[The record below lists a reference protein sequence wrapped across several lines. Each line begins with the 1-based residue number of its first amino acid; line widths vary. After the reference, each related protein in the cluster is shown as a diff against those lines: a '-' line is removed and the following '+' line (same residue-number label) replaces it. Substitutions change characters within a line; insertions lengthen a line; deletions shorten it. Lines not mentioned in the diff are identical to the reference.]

1 MLQIFK
7 MSWDFY
13 FFVARASVVFLIVP
27 RGATPSLQNST
38 LFTFHQCQ
46 NTKSPSKLV
55 SPQRNGSQTLF
66 PRRFHCSALLLTF
79 GGDRTS
85 SFDVNGGH
93 VRMQLTSA
101 ARCFVLSSAVILFD
115 PHVKERRRLLA
126 TCDRRL
132 RVPALLKKRKKNG
145 SGSLLSLC
153 SLEEQRAERLS
164 VQAQTTRRPFDFW
177 YLICFVQSC
186 WMLPSTLIQPVSS
199 SSFKACHLNWV
210 SLFADNIMDLITG
223 LCFFEH

>member
-1 MLQIFK
+1 MNTYSVIFSDLFISSGQLIPLKQCKMGPLNNLNSVMLILAHSANIQDVLGFL
-7 MSWDFY
+7 

-27 RGATPSLQNST
+27 RGATPSLQNSM

-55 SPQRNGSQTLF
+55 SPQHNGSQTLF
-66 PRRFHCSALLLTF
+66 HRRFHCSALLLTF
-79 GGDRTS
+79 GGGRTS

-132 RVPALLKKRKKNG
+132 WGLALLKKRKKNG

-153 SLEEQRAERLS
+153 NLEEQHAERLS

-177 YLICFVQSC
+177 Y
-186 WMLPSTLIQPVSS
+186 
-199 SSFKACHLNWV
+199 
-210 SLFADNIMDLITG
+210 
-223 LCFFEH
+223 

>member
-79 GGDRTS
+79 GGGKTS

-115 PHVKERRRLLA
+115 PHVKERRRLPA
-126 TCDRRL
+126 NMRSPPPGSGAFEKNRRKMEAVL
-132 RVPALLKKRKKNG
+132 CCPCVALKNG
-145 SGSLLSLC
+145 AQNVWAFEHKQRGAPLIFDIWFVLC
-153 SLEEQRAERLS
+153 KAAGCCL
-164 VQAQTTRRPFDFW
+164 
-177 YLICFVQSC
+177 
-186 WMLPSTLIQPVSS
+186 QPSS
-199 SSFKACHLNWV
+199 SRLV
-210 SLFADNIMDLITG
+210 PLVLRPVI
-223 LCFFEH
+223 